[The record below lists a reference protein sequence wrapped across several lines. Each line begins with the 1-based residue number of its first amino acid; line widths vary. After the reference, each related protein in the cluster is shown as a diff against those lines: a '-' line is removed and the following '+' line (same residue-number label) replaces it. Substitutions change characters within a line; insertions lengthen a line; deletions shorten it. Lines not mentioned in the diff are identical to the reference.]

1 MAFFLSFLRFHNC
14 DGGGDGGSFQFM
26 KHAYYLATLPRAGA
40 GRGQW
45 KEENWGNRGEGVA
58 RSTCLFASGNKAG
71 PQSALSGP
79 KAALHEDR
87 GEGAGQL

>member
-40 GRGQW
+40 GRGK
-45 KEENWGNRGEGVA
+45 KEVGNGGEGA
-58 RSTCLFASGNKAG
+58 ACSTCLFASGNKAG